1 MRREDGVWRCG
12 RNRVKDLMT
21 RWIVAVG
28 LMWGY
33 TANLHAQI
41 APRGGGSMPS
51 PTSASAG
58 EQQHAASGFF
68 DIVFSGGPIGITI
81 MLMLIGLSIAMVAL
95 AVEHLLTIRR
105 EALIPPELEESVAK
119 QLSAGNVT
127 AAVEATK
134 QRPSLLGFVL
144 HAGLSEIEG
153 GWTAVEK
160 AMEDATAEQAARL
173 LRKIEYF
180 SVIGNLAP
188 MMGLLGTVVGMV
200 FAFREV
206 ADTQGAARAAELASG
221 IYQAL
226 VTTVAGLLIAIPSLA
241 MFAVFRNRVDQFVAE
256 AAYAAQH
263 AMRPIKR
270 MRVRRAA
277 APTTSP

>member
-1 MRREDGVWRCG
+1 
-12 RNRVKDLMT
+12 VKDLVLKSV
-21 RWIVAVG
+21 IAVG
-28 LMWGY
+28 L
-33 TANLHAQI
+33 TAVWAVPLYGQA
-41 APRGGGSMPS
+41 APGETATAAPPTAPTGG
-51 PTSASAG
+51 T
-58 EQQHAASGFF
+58 EQAPSGFF
-68 DIVFSGGPIGITI
+68 EIVFSGGVIGITI

-105 EALIPPELEESVAK
+105 EALIPPELDDTVAK
-119 QLSAGNVT
+119 QLAAGNVN
-127 AAVEATK
+127 AAVQACKE
-134 QRPSLLGFVL
+134 QPSLLGFVL
-144 HAGLSEIEG
+144 HAGLSEVEG
-153 GWTAVEK
+153 GWPAVEK

-241 MFAVFRNRVDQFVAE
+241 LFAVFRNRVDQFVAE

-277 APTTSP
+277 ATGPPQSM